1 MITISGLDRLTR
13 QMDELSKFSEEVDG
27 ELATVSFDP
36 TDAASIEAAI
46 SEMEAAIDQKAIPYE
61 GNDMVSDLVE
71 QMKENLRD
79 QILEKAA
86 AARLEGD
93 AE

>member
-1 MITISGLDRLTR
+1 MIRISGLDTLTR
-13 QMDELSKFSEEVDG
+13 KMDELATFAEEVDG
-27 ELATVSFDP
+27 ELATVAFDP
-36 TDAASIEAAI
+36 TDPASIEGAI
-46 SEMEAAIDQKAIPYE
+46 SEMEEAINHKAMPYA
-61 GNDMVSDLVE
+61 GNNLVSDLVQ

-93 AE
+93 TE

>member
-1 MITISGLDRLTR
+1 MITISGLDTLTR
-13 QMDELSKFSEEVDG
+13 KMDELAKFAEEVDG

-36 TDAASIEAAI
+36 TDPSSIEAAI
-46 SEMEAAIDQKAIPYE
+46 SEMEGAIDQKTIPYA
-61 GNDMVSDLVE
+61 GNDMVSDLVQ

-86 AARLEGD
+86 AARLESD
-93 AE
+93 TE

>member
-1 MITISGLDRLTR
+1 MMNISGLETLTR
-13 QMDELSKFSEEVDG
+13 KMDEFAMFAEEVDG

-36 TDAASIEAAI
+36 TDPASIEAAI
-46 SEMEAAIDQKAIPYE
+46 SEMATAIDQKAIPYE
-61 GNDMVSDLVE
+61 GNDMVSDLVQ
-71 QMKENLRD
+71 QMKENFRD
-79 QILEKAA
+79 QILGKAA

>member
-1 MITISGLDRLTR
+1 MIKVSGLDKLTQ
-13 QMDELSKFSEEVDG
+13 QMNELAKFSEEVDG

-36 TDAASIEAAI
+36 TDPASIEAAV
-46 SEMEAAIDQKAIPYE
+46 SEIEAAIEQKAIPYE
-61 GNDMVSDLVE
+61 GNDMVFALLE

-93 AE
+93 GE